1 MVGLPPTGNVASI
14 VGESRRARLQ
24 TGNPRIESPVGR
36 NSLPGFSL
44 LTRNSA
50 ESATSN
56 TGIGVLFSPD
66 QTLSPSSFLS
76 RSASAMRMAS
86 TRGSVGETSGARTE
100 DRVWANPSNRTTS
113 QERFIMSL
121 KGCQEQKQRGNL
133 DEAPSGRHVT
143 STAHPKYFSGGIM
156 NRKFLLA
163 WLAVFVTWMAGS
175 FIVHGTLLHDDY
187 AALPNLF

>member
-56 TGIGVLFSPD
+56 TGIRVLFSPD

-113 QERFIMSL
+113 QERFIMSPERMPGAETAR
-121 KGCQEQKQRGNL
+121 KSRRSAIRAPCYL
-133 DEAPSGRHVT
+133 DCAPKIFLGRHHESQVPPRL
-143 STAHPKYFSGGIM
+143 AGGL
-156 NRKFLLA
+156 RHLD
-163 WLAVFVTWMAGS
+163 GR
-175 FIVHGTLLHDDY
+175 
-187 AALPNLF
+187 